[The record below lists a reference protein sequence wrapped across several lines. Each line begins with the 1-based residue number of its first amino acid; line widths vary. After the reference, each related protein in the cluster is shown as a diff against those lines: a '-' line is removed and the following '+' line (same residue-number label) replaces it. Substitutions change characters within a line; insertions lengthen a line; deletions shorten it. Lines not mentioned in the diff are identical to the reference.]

1 MTDKL
6 SAKGYQDIFPHGEV
20 TAGIAQLEA
29 LKRKIKW

>member
-6 SAKGYQDIFPHGEV
+6 SAKGVIKTFSPQEV

-29 LKRKIKW
+29 LKER